1 MAAMPSAL
9 ILAAGRGDRMRPL
22 TDAAPKPL
30 LAAGGRTLID
40 WQLSRLAAGGIRR
53 VVINHAHLGE
63 MLEAAVGDGSRWGLR
78 VDWSREGTALET
90 AGGIAKALALLGAEP
105 FVVVSGDI
113 HTDYDYSRLEA
124 VARDIARDPGRRAAH
139 FVLVDNPPYHPGG
152 DMGLEGSLVR
162 RGGPLL
168 TYANI
173 AVFHPALFAGI
184 APGTHLKLFP
194 WAYRFVDEGR
204 VTGERFAG
212 AWENLGT
219 PAQLADLDRR
229 LRQ

>member
-1 MAAMPSAL
+1 MPPVL
-9 ILAAGRGDRMRPL
+9 ILAAGRGERMRPL
-22 TDAAPKPL
+22 TDACPKPL

-40 WQLSRLAAGGIRR
+40 RQLSRLAAGGIRR
-53 VVINHAHLGE
+53 VVINHAHLGG

-90 AGGIAKALALLGAEP
+90 AGGIAKALPLLGDEP

-113 HTDYDYSRLEA
+113 HTDYDFSRLEA
-124 VARDIARDPGRRAAH
+124 VAKDIARDPGRRAAH

-152 DMGLEGSLVR
+152 DMGLEGNLVR
-162 RGGPLL
+162 RAGPLL

-204 VTGERFAG
+204 VTGERFTG
-212 AWENLGT
+212 TWENLGT

-229 LRQ
+229 LKP

>member
-1 MAAMPSAL
+1 MPPVL
-9 ILAAGRGDRMRPL
+9 ILAAGRGERMRPL
-22 TDAAPKPL
+22 TDACPKPL

-40 WQLSRLAAGGIRR
+40 RQLSRLAAGGIRR

-124 VARDIARDPGRRAAH
+124 VASDIARDPGRRAAH
-139 FVLVDNPPYHPGG
+139 FVLVDNPPYHPAG